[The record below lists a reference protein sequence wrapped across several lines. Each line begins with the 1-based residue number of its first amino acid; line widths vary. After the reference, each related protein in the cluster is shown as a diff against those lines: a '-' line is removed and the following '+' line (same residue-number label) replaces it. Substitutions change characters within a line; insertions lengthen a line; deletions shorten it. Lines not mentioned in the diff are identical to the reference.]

1 MLPRAPEAQRAGFD
15 RAGAVSEAL
24 DVELVR
30 LGSGACGVIERAMGK
45 EKREEGRVALDR
57 VR

>member
-1 MLPRAPEAQRAGFD
+1 MLPRAPAAQRAGFD
-15 RAGAVSEAL
+15 LSGTVSEAL

-30 LGSGACGVIERAMGK
+30 LGGGARGRTERAKGK
-45 EKREEGRVALDR
+45 EKREERRVGLDR